1 MTLWDRR
8 FGLILGL
15 AFFTFACDEPGE
27 IGLELNPENGTF
39 VAKYSEIP
47 VANSIIQHEDIFSD
61 NSTRINNFTQQRF
74 SDGRLLTGSY
84 STQDFGKFQSK
95 AFSSLY
101 LGSFGFKGDDFIF
114 DSLVLSIKVDYLYG
128 ERQNF
133 PGNKRIF
140 VHELAEE
147 IKIDS
152 LYLTK
157 NSTSYLEEPIG
168 EFNIDI
174 SSFDTTRVDTVFTAR
189 LSDELGLRFLDKAKT
204 DTLTYNNNV
213 DFRKF
218 FNGFALVSDEAN
230 GVVAGIHAESS
241 STFMRLYIHDSQDTT
256 SFDYI
261 LQGLDTGGFNI
272 TRYYNNITL
281 DKAGTPIEGIPD
293 FHTDFQ
299 TNNGLSYIQGSAGI
313 FTKLNVGSYL

>member
-61 NSTRINNFTQQRF
+61 NSTRINNITQQRF
-74 SDGRLLTGSY
+74 SDGRLLTGRY

-133 PGNKRIF
+133 
-140 VHELAEE
+140 
-147 IKIDS
+147 
-152 LYLTK
+152 
-157 NSTSYLEEPIG
+157 
-168 EFNIDI
+168 
-174 SSFDTTRVDTVFTAR
+174 
-189 LSDELGLRFLDKAKT
+189 
-204 DTLTYNNNV
+204 
-213 DFRKF
+213 
-218 FNGFALVSDEAN
+218 
-230 GVVAGIHAESS
+230 
-241 STFMRLYIHDSQDTT
+241 
-256 SFDYI
+256 
-261 LQGLDTGGFNI
+261 
-272 TRYYNNITL
+272 
-281 DKAGTPIEGIPD
+281 
-293 FHTDFQ
+293 
-299 TNNGLSYIQGSAGI
+299 
-313 FTKLNVGSYL
+313 